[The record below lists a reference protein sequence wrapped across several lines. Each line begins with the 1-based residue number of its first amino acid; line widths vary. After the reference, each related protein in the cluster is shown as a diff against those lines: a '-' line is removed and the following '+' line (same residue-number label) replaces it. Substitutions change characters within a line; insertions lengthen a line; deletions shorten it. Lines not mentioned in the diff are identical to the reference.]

1 MTKGAQR
8 WHLLGRSMP
17 TLVVT
22 VAVTVVVKCT
32 QTQGVYKKSVGI
44 PDDDDLKKTD
54 NEDNE

>member
-1 MTKGAQR
+1 
-8 WHLLGRSMP
+8 MP

-22 VAVTVVVKCT
+22 VAVTVVVKFT
-32 QTQGVYKKSVGI
+32 QTHGVYKKSVGI